1 MPGLGQRKS
10 NGHRFSDTIS
20 FAMISK
26 FIPCDK
32 INEVLDRTNKSSKRK
47 RLLPAHI
54 MIYYIIALGFYV
66 ESSSRDV
73 LRYLMGSLRDLLPE
87 GSWIPTACKSAIS
100 QARTRIGKE
109 PVIMLYDE
117 TAHPLADKNTEGAYY
132 KNRLLIAID
141 GSSIEVADTEE
152 NVNYFTKPKYGTS
165 GGVKGEG
172 AFPLMRFVSLVEV
185 GTHVAF
191 ETVYSKF
198 STSELELGKKILEK
212 VKSGMLLLADRL
224 YFNYETWKMASE
236 KGADLLWR
244 VKKNAKLDVI
254 KNLSDSSYLSKVYP
268 SARDKKR
275 DQNGIVARV
284 IEYRIDGKKELY
296 RLVTTILDHNEAPA
310 VELAALYS
318 ERWTVEM
325 VYDELKN
332 HTREKKVFL
341 KSKTPDLAIQE
352 FYGLL
357 LAHYAIR
364 GVMHEAALQAK
375 LPPDRLSFV
384 HSVRVI
390 RRKLRSL
397 SGFSP
402 SGDSKI
408 S

>member
-100 QARTRIGKE
+100 QARTRIGRE

>member
-54 MIYYIIALGFYV
+54 MIYYIIVLGFYV

-100 QARTRIGKE
+100 QARTRIGRE